1 MKKTVLISAILALL
15 ASTAMAGNVTQ
26 DVSVTGTVES
36 SCVFEGDAT
45 PLTFK
50 YTAANGISDQTG
62 GSTGTLHCNFGSI
75 DYTDHPPVITVTKED
90 VLHRVDGSGAVLR
103 VDLKVEAN
111 EAYAG
116 GPGTTY
122 YGSDSRIYTVTA
134 SAPTNQWTVPNADY
148 AGVVT
153 VSVDF

>member
-1 MKKTVLISAILALL
+1 MKRTFFISAALVLL
-15 ASTAMAGNVTQ
+15 ASTAMASNVSQ
-26 DVSVTGTVES
+26 DIPVLATVEP
-36 SCVFEGDAT
+36 SCVFEGDAV

-50 YTAANGISDQTG
+50 YTAANGVSDQMG

-75 DYTDHPPVITVTKED
+75 NYTDHPPVVTVTKED

-103 VDLKVEAN
+103 VDLAVNEN
-111 EAYAG
+111 EAYSG
-116 GPGTTY
+116 GPGTPY
-122 YGSDSRIYTVTA
+122 YGSDSRTYTVTA
-134 SAPTNQWTVPNADY
+134 SAPANQWTVPNADY